1 MFKLLIILPCLLTVF
16 QPLNAKVD
24 PPNYDFSLDTLSDF
38 NPGKSNSELEKKYGK
53 AELVEEKSGVQTL
66 RFYVAHIRYKFPVI
80 IQSRDGIVLDYFARL
95 PSYFLHNIFFQSIIN
110 RQGKQTEYKKVGEE
124 AMYVWNKAP
133 LKMVYSAACTIT
145 CFPIFYAVFSEGQT
159 PPPLL
164 QQMKNAAQRK

>member
-1 MFKLLIILPCLLTVF
+1 MFKLLIILPCLITVF

-95 PSYFLHNIFFQSIIN
+95 PSYFLHDIFFQSIIN
-110 RQGKQTEYKKVGEE
+110 RQGKQTEYKRVGEE
-124 AMYVWNKAP
+124 AVYVWNKVP

-145 CFPIFYAVFSEGQT
+145 CFPVFYAVFSEGQT